1 MLKKITWLTCATLL
15 CALLIALPAAQTA
28 LASSTDVARI
38 GNQTYATLA
47 DAVDDVRGTDPTTI
61 TLLKNASGS
70 GIALFAKD
78 SKNII
83 IELCWFYLRG
93 NQWSCRF
100 VRH

>member
-28 LASSTDVARI
+28 LASSTDVAKI
-38 GNQTYATLA
+38 GNKTYATLA
-47 DAVDDVRGTDPTTI
+47 AAVDDVRVGDTDPTTI
-61 TLLKNASGS
+61 TLLQNASGS

-83 IELCWFYLRG
+83 IDFAVLPTR
-93 NQWSCRF
+93 
-100 VRH
+100 